1 MRVHLR
7 KRVGKLSEDNKAK
20 GKKQMSSLY
29 LIYQQNAGDKPKYE
43 WLNLHIY
50 ETPKTNLEKDH
61 NKATQLLAESIR
73 SKRLLDM
80 QAQPHG
86 FVSGVKG
93 KVSFLDYFKSLV
105 EKKFDDSA
113 GNHGNWKST
122 YEHLRTYFAGND
134 YSLAQI
140 DEVILEG
147 FKEYLFKNVKRKGR
161 GKLHQNTAMSYFNKV
176 RAALRQAYMKKLI
189 SETPMSRVKGIP
201 ELETARQ
208 YLTLEELKQLSITPC
223 GNALLKRAFLLD
235 L

>member
-86 FVSGVKG
+86 FVSSVKG

-105 EKKFDDSA
+105 EKKFDESA

-147 FKEYLFKNVKRKGR
+147 FKEHLFKNVKRKGR